1 MLHSLVTLRIIA
13 NIISRLY
20 HFKQHLTDNVL
31 CKALKYI
38 SLSFVFT
45 CYEFFV
51 MNTKNSG
58 EILSTQVFR
67 ISDEHLNAPPSAQS
81 STPNPLLLIFRI
93 HIFVVMSTFAVVAV
107 DMTRPTTDCVAQGNV
122 QRSQS
127 WVSMCVRVGVVE
139 LLSVGFSV
147 LGSAVSTPHCD

>member
-1 MLHSLVTLRIIA
+1 
-13 NIISRLY
+13 
-20 HFKQHLTDNVL
+20 
-31 CKALKYI
+31 
-38 SLSFVFT
+38 
-45 CYEFFV
+45 